1 MPHTKARQAVASA
14 FRRPLLT
21 GAFAVATTAMV
32 AVPAPALADSFLKL
46 GDIQGESTDAKHKG
60 EIDILSF
67 TQSFINSGSVVAGGG
82 GGAGKVSC
90 GAITLMKNIDKSSPL
105 LLKGVATGEH
115 FNQGTITFQASN
127 RASSEYYTITMNEV
141 IVSELTQTDA
151 ADPNRIFEK
160 LVLNAAEFEFQY
172 TPQTAKGSVGTPVS
186 FKFNCATNSVD

>member
-1 MPHTKARQAVASA
+1 MPHTKTRQAGPGG

-32 AVPAPALADSFLKL
+32 ALPAPALADTFLKL

-67 TQSFINSGSVVAGGG
+67 TQSFTNTVSGNVGGG

-90 GAITLMKNIDKSSPL
+90 GAVTLMKNIDKSSPL

-115 FNQGTITFQASN
+115 IKDGLITFQTSN
-127 RASSEYYTITMNEV
+127 RQSTEYYQIHMADVFIT
-141 IVSELTQTDA
+141 ELTQTDA

-160 LVLNAAEFEFQY
+160 LVLNAATYEFQY
-172 TPQTAKGSVGTPVS
+172 TPATVKGVPGTPVS
-186 FKFNCATNSVD
+186 FKFNCATNSVQ